1 MGMEALVH
9 PTAVVDDNVQ
19 LGEGVKIWHFSHVS
33 SGARIG
39 AMTSLGQNVFV
50 GREVRVGAGVRV
62 QNNVSIYEGV
72 EIADDAFLGPS
83 CVFTN
88 VFNPRSR
95 VPRKTEFR
103 RTRVGVG
110 ASIGA
115 NATIVC
121 GHDIGAYAFV
131 GAGAVVV
138 KDVVDYAVVIGNPAR
153 HAGYMCR
160 CGERLTRELLT
171 APLEIAC
178 VVCGL
183 GYQIDAQGCRLSPA

>member
-1 MGMEALVH
+1 MVH
-9 PTAVVDDNVQ
+9 VTAVVDEEVH
-19 LGEGVKIWHFSHVS
+19 LGEGVKIWHFTHVS
-33 SGARIG
+33 SGVRIG

-50 GREVRVGAGVRV
+50 GRDVRLGAGVRV

-72 EIADDAFLGPS
+72 EIADDVFLGPS

-131 GAGAVVV
+131 GAGAVVT
-138 KDVVDYAVVIGNPAR
+138 KDVPDYAVVVGNPAR

-160 CGERLTRELLT
+160 CGERLTRELT
-171 APLEIAC
+171 HVAVEVAC

-183 GYQIDAQGCRLSPA
+183 GYQIDDQGCRLSPG